1 MKLIYYLE
9 NIFQKKENN
18 MSRFKIIAAAL
29 FSAWELGKRAW
40 ELGGKVLGQGGTFE
54 FLEDDKAKYPSS
66 SLKSSEER
74 KKEYT
79 KNLQTEKIRRE
90 KAYQKAITD
99 LLPTLGKDTEQSIK
113 DMTPDAISEYI
124 KETIKETMKDGDFNI
139 YYTISILVNKHWR
152 KTP

>member
-1 MKLIYYLE
+1 
-9 NIFQKKENN
+9 
-18 MSRFKIIAAAL
+18 MSKFKIIAGAL
-29 FSAWELGKRAW
+29 FATWELGKSAW
-40 ELGGKVLGQGGTFE
+40 DLGKKFFSKQGIIK
-54 FLEDDKAKYPSS
+54 FLEDDRANYPSS

-113 DMTPDAISEYI
+113 DMTPEAVTEYI
-124 KETIKETMKDGDFNI
+124 KETIKETSTCTN
-139 YYTISILVNKHWR
+139 SR
-152 KTP
+152 KQNRDLSTY